1 MRTFLDTVK
10 EKKKIELTEL
20 KVKYKSELDAF
31 SYSEIEDLS
40 FISSLRRNLG
50 DKIKIISEIKPR
62 SPSTV
67 NLSNHNSDTQ
77 GMTELD
83 IIKNLANEYNIGGA
97 SAFSILTDKEYFG
110 GSYEYIKTVRE
121 SFTTPILHK
130 EFIIDPLQLILGKL
144 MGANAAL
151 ILTYYFSK
159 QELQE
164 ILEVAKRIGV
174 QAVVE
179 CSVPEELDVALSCDV
194 QVLLLNNRPIS
205 LLPEDPKNSYFKGSV
220 DNAGK
225 FWNDF
230 SEVRDFKSNSKNIL
244 ISASCI
250 SSKEDIM
257 QISKF
262 PYDAAL
268 VGNAA
273 SSNVSPA
280 KFIASL
286 IET

>member
-1 MRTFLDTVK
+1 M
-10 EKKKIELTEL
+10 
-20 KVKYKSELDAF
+20 
-31 SYSEIEDLS
+31 S
-40 FISSLRRNLG
+40 FISTLRRNLG
-50 DKIKIISEIKPR
+50 EKIKIISEIKPR
-62 SPSTV
+62 SPSTI
-67 NLSNHNSDTQ
+67 NLSNLNSDTQ
-77 GMTELD
+77 GMTELER
-83 IIKNLANEYNIGGA
+83 IRNLATEYYTGGA

-110 GSYEYIKTVRE
+110 GCYDYIKAVRE
-121 SFTTPILHK
+121 HYKIPILHK
-130 EFIIDPLQLILGKL
+130 EFIVDPLQLILGKL

-159 QELQE
+159 QELKE
-164 ILEVAKRIGV
+164 ILLVAKRIGV

-179 CSVPEELDVALSCDV
+179 CSVPEELDIALSCDV

-205 LLPEDPKNSYFKGSV
+205 LLPEDPKSAYLKGSV
-220 DNAGK
+220 DNAEK
-225 FWNDF
+225 FWKDC

-250 SSKEDIM
+250 SSKEDIVK
-257 QISKF
+257 ISKF

-273 SSNVSPA
+273 SSNISPA

-286 IET
+286 IDT